1 MVVFSLLVIVISSG
15 FLAAGIVGANDT
27 LVMGSIVLSIFAAV
41 VLFIGVWRQRT
52 VSTASSDRGPAE
64 PALADDASPASPRA
78 FDKTEK
84 FRTEKLQ
91 PIPRKNAVVD
101 PRDEE
106 GMSGTLESSR
116 LSEQEEQARKGLE
129 SVAKTDHAAWARSAV
144 ASLVTPPTGDEVE
157 HLLDDRRRSTSDVAT
172 AIPQLMSAS
181 STLKRP
187 SSPPSNPNGTSA
199 QPETPS
205 TPPTGVAGE
214 VSGSITAA
222 NAAEQLPATALGAL
236 NGQSGSSA
244 GAVIQSAVAQS
255 SVAAMATQVEV
266 TQARTATASLRSS
279 AAHGDTATA
288 ANEPEMLSELAKQP
302 ESSVPQDHEIVVDS
316 ASVQT
321 DASSDLDEY
330 PDPPDEPP
338 AELLLSYEERQL
350 TECSTQVLVV
360 DGRPRFHLKACPH
373 LSDKTAEPLVLAEAA
388 ELGFTSCSLCAAATT
403 VLAAKAKAG
412 SL

>member
-41 VLFIGVWRQRT
+41 VLFIGVWRQRA
-52 VSTASSDRGPAE
+52 VSTDSGDRDPAE
-64 PALADDASPASPRA
+64 PALADDAPPVPARA
-78 FDKTEK
+78 FD
-84 FRTEKLQ
+84 RTEKLQ
-91 PIPRKNAVVD
+91 PIPRENVLVD
-101 PRDEE
+101 PCDEE
-106 GMSGTLESSR
+106 SMSGTLESSR

-181 STLKRP
+181 STVRRP
-187 SSPPSNPNGTSA
+187 SNPPSNPNGTGA
-199 QPETPS
+199 QPEASS
-205 TPPTGVAGE
+205 TPPTGVGGE
-214 VSGSITAA
+214 VSGSITAT
-222 NAAEQLPATALGAL
+222 NAEERAPASALGAL

-255 SVAAMATQVEV
+255 SVAATATQVEV
-266 TQARTATASLRSS
+266 TQAHTAAASLRSL
-279 AAHGDTATA
+279 AAHGGTATA
-288 ANEPEMLSELAKQP
+288 ANEPEVLSELAKQP
-302 ESSVPQDHEIVVDS
+302 ESSVPQDREIVADSAADS

-373 LSDKTAEPLVLAEAA
+373 LSDKTAEPLVLSEAA

-403 VLAAKAKAG
+403 VLAAKANAG